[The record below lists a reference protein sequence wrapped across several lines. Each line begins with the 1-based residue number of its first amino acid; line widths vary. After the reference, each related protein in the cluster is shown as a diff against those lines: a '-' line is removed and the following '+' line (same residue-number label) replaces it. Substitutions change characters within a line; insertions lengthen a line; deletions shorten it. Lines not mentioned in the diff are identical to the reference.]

1 MLASRIAWRYA
12 LSKKSHGAVNV
23 ISAISVA
30 GVAVATA
37 AIVVVLSVFN
47 GFTRL
52 AASHLSAIDPDLRI
66 VPAHGPAFANADS
79 LAAALE
85 ALPQVAAAVPVVQER
100 GLAICGSSQMPV
112 VFKGVPDSYAGVSGL
127 ESLIIDGEYSL
138 AQTYADD
145 RAAALASAGAAMGLN
160 ARPGQHFSLYVPR
173 RLGRIN
179 PANPQTAFRGADLA
193 TAGVWQVEQSEFD
206 ADFLF
211 VPLSV
216 ARSLLEFTTEATAI
230 EAAAVPGVDPA
241 SAAKAVEQATGGAA
255 RALTRQQQESDSFK
269 MIMIEKWVT
278 FLMLAFILVIASFN
292 IISTLS
298 LLVIEKRG
306 NMATLRALGAPR
318 SLVRRVFMWQGW
330 IISMAGGV
338 AGIALGTIL
347 ALAQERFGFIK
358 LAGDPSKL
366 TINVYPVSV
375 EASDLLAVMALVALV
390 AAAAS
395 LSTLLMRTDSNDSTR
410 T

>member
-12 LSKKSHGAVNV
+12 LSKKSHGAVNI

-52 AASHLSAIDPDLRI
+52 AASRLSAIDPDLRI
-66 VPAHGPAFANADS
+66 VPADAPVFADADS
-79 LAAALE
+79 LALVLE
-85 ALPQVAAAVPVVQER
+85 ALPQIARAVPVVQER

-112 VFKGVPDSYAGVSGL
+112 MFKGVPDSYAAAVSGIG
-127 ESLIIDGEYSL
+127 SLIIDGACAL
-138 AQTYADD
+138 TYPPGSGQ
-145 RAAALASAGAAMGLN
+145 AAALTSSGAAVGLN
-160 ARPGQHFSLYVPR
+160 ARPGHQFSLYVPR

-179 PANPQTAFRGADLA
+179 PASPQTAFRGAELV
-193 TAGVWQVEQSEFD
+193 TAGVWEVEQSEYD
-206 ADFLF
+206 ADFMF
-211 VPLSV
+211 IPLDQ
-216 ARSLLEFTTEATAI
+216 ARSLLEYGTEGTAI
-230 EAAAVPGVDPA
+230 EASVAPGVDPA
-241 SAAKAVEQATGGAA
+241 DAA
-255 RALTRQQQESDSFK
+255 RAVEAAMGGRVRALSREQQENNSFK

-298 LLVIEKRG
+298 LLVIEKRD
-306 NMATLRALGAPR
+306 NMATLRALGATKG
-318 SLVRRVFMWQGW
+318 LVRKVFAWQGW
-330 IISMAGGV
+330 LISLAGGV
-338 AGIALGTIL
+338 AGIALGTAL
-347 ALAQERFGFIK
+347 ALAQEHFGIIK
-358 LAGDPSKL
+358 LAGDPARM
-366 TINVYPVSV
+366 TISVYPVGV
-375 EASDLLAVMALVALV
+375 EGADLLAVLALVALV

-395 LSTLLMRTDSNDSTR
+395 LSTLLMRTDNYR